1 MEDAAAWQTFYVM
14 VGGAAAAL
22 TGLIFVAVSLHTRSI
37 MSGVLHRDRAWSSV
51 ALLMSQLF
59 IAIAV
64 LVPTQSELALGLE
77 IDLIAL
83 FWLYRTVW
91 AAIRLGPSMRT
102 ADRPRARWQLE
113 WLSWM
118 LWLLALVAGGVAI
131 TVGNAVGF
139 QLLALAMVGMF
150 GFGIWSSWVLISEV
164 PD

>member
-77 IDLIAL
+77 IAL

-91 AAIRLGPSMRT
+91 AAIRLGPSMRS

-118 LWLLALVAGGVAI
+118 VWLVALVAGGVAI

>member
-1 MEDAAAWQTFYVM
+1 MDATAWQTFYVM

-22 TGLIFVAVSLHTRSI
+22 TGLIFVAVSLHTRSV
-37 MSGVLHRDRAWSSV
+37 MSGVLHRDRAWSSI

-64 LVPTQSELALGLE
+64 LVPAQSELALGLE
-77 IDLIAL
+77 VDLIAL
-83 FWLYRTVW
+83 FWVYRTAW
-91 AAIRLGPSMRT
+91 ATIRLGPSMRA

-118 LWLLALVAGGVAI
+118 VWLVALVTGGIAI
-131 TVGNAVGF
+131 TAGNAIGF

-150 GFGIWSSWVLISEV
+150 GFGIWSSWVLVSEV
-164 PD
+164 PE